1 MDMKILGRVRVLG
14 VFEKDERGKN
24 MVKNKGK

>member
-14 VFEKDERGKN
+14 VFEKDEKGESV
-24 MVKNKGK
+24 MKNKRK